1 MIVGVDIKASI
12 GTEDDSGWSIGES
25 LDAKTKRQREHL
37 VLGVRIPLS
46 HLDSLCSLIPS
57 VFLPVQILCCSNDGV
72 PVSHMKDLD

>member
-46 HLDSLCSLIPS
+46 HLDSLHSRYARKQRQAIMYTLKALLRCKQVAI
-57 VFLPVQILCCSNDGV
+57 
-72 PVSHMKDLD
+72 